1 MVELAELRFKTS
13 GSRVDGLSESV
24 EMHSGKREKHLDNP
38 QSLGLESVQSHK
50 IDLNETE
57 TEHSLSR
64 STDFFFFSRPLI
76 FSSLL
81 FIDLVYPGRVWDFEH
96 GLMQ

>member
-1 MVELAELRFKTS
+1 M
-13 GSRVDGLSESV
+13 DGLSERV

-38 QSLGLESVQSHK
+38 QSLGLESMQSHK
-50 IDLNETE
+50 IDFSETE

-64 STDFFFFSRPLI
+64 STDFFFLPLI

-81 FIDLVYPGRVWDFEH
+81 LIDLIYPGRIWDFAQ
-96 GLMQ
+96 G